1 MFDIR
6 IRRAVAEDVTLL
18 HELITEMSDYERL
31 PMTLTEQQ
39 LSVDGFGEMPLYE
52 AYMAFVDDRPAG
64 YALTHGCYADFE
76 GRGLFLESLYVKES
90 FRGHDVAERLLSEVC
105 RAARDRQ
112 CYGIVLN
119 VLRWNSRALAFFQR
133 AGAVALDDRA
143 IFLIPASALRRE

>member
-18 HELITEMSDYERL
+18 YALITEMSDYERL

-52 AYMAFVDDRPAG
+52 AYVAFVDDQPAG

-90 FRGHDVAERLLSEVC
+90 FRGHDVADRLLAEVC
-105 RAARDRQ
+105 RSARDRE

-119 VLRWNSRALAFFQR
+119 ILRWNSRALAFFQR

-143 IFLIPASALRRE
+143 IFLIPANALRRE